1 MSGISTSP
9 TDDTGPSAS
18 ALDFET
24 RFDLLSSSIRRRIV
38 VLLDE
43 SGTLAREELTAN
55 LAPSSEDSETDV
67 GAENETAGTRRVRIS
82 LEYNH
87 LPRLA
92 EAGVVEYDDETVTA
106 TPQLASL
113 AEALKGTATAGANA
127 GVEPAGKSA
136 DD

>member
-9 TDDTGPSAS
+9 TDDSGPSS
-18 ALDFET
+18 PALDFET

-43 SGTLAREELTAN
+43 SGALAREELTAN
-55 LAPSSEDSETDV
+55 LAPTPEDSETDIEA
-67 GAENETAGTRRVRIS
+67 GSETAGTRRVRIA

-92 EAGVVEYDDETVTA
+92 EAGVVEYDDETVTP
-106 TPQLASL
+106 TPRLASL
-113 AEALKGTATAGANA
+113 AEALKGTASARVKAG
-127 GVEPAGKSA
+127 ESTDSPA